1 VTDRGHD
8 VGGLARANSVPAEG
22 LGPNDHPPRQ
32 LGRVTL
38 GMSPSVV
45 RWLGGLLVSVTA
57 VAAVTGIVW
66 LLEPHVPVRSLLV
79 LYILAILP
87 VAVGWGTVLAAFT
100 SVLGAVCFAF
110 FFLPPIH
117 SLRVVTS
124 GDLVAIGVFLVTAVV
139 VGELA
144 ARSRREALDSA
155 RLAEEQSALR
165 RVATLVA
172 QAAPPSVIADAVT
185 REVGLLCDAD
195 VARMERYDD
204 DDSVTGVA
212 RWSRV
217 QAESAAELALGTRF
231 DLDGVSIA
239 RAVRETGRPT
249 RVDTFGQDTGAIA
262 REARAVGIRS
272 SVGCPIV
279 VGGRIWGVI
288 AASTKRETPFPRGTE
303 AQIGRFTELIGTAIA
318 NAQAQAALTAS
329 RARIAATADE
339 TRRRIERDLH
349 DGAQQRLVS
358 MALRLRGVAV
368 AIPPELDE
376 VQHELADVG
385 AELDVVMNELREL
398 SRGIHPAILSKGGLD
413 QAMRTLARRS
423 SVPVE
428 LHLATEGRLPERIEV
443 TAYYVVSEA
452 LTNVAKHANA
462 AVVDVRIDRYDGL
475 VRLFISD
482 DGVGGADPVRGS
494 GLVGL
499 KDRVEAS
506 GGTLQLES
514 RAGQG
519 TSLLVKLP
527 VDAGHSLDPS

>member
-1 VTDRGHD
+1 
-8 VGGLARANSVPAEG
+8 
-22 LGPNDHPPRQ
+22 
-32 LGRVTL
+32 
-38 GMSPSVV
+38 MSPSAV
-45 RWLGGLLVSVTA
+45 RWLGGLLVSVSA

-79 LYILAILP
+79 LYVLAILP

-100 SVLGAVCFAF
+100 SILSAVCFAY

-117 SLRVVTS
+117 TLRLAGS
-124 GDLVAIGVFLVTAVV
+124 GDLVALGVFLVTAVV

-144 ARSRREALDSA
+144 ARSRREALNSA
-155 RLAEEQSALR
+155 RLAKEQSALR

-172 QAAPPSVIADAVT
+172 EAAPPSVIADAVT

-195 VARMERYDD
+195 LARMERYDAD
-204 DDSVTGVA
+204 GSVTGVA
-212 RWSRV
+212 AWSRV
-217 QAESAAELALGTRF
+217 PVELAVGTRF

-239 RAVRETGRPT
+239 RAVREGGRPT

-279 VGGRIWGVI
+279 VAGRIWGVI
-288 AASTKRETPFPRGTE
+288 AASTNREAPFPRGTE
-303 AQIGRFTELIGTAIA
+303 AQIGRFTELIATAIA

-358 MALRLRGVAV
+358 LALRLRGVAA
-368 AIPPELDE
+368 AIPPEQEE
-376 VQHELADVG
+376 VHHELADVG
-385 AELDVVMNELREL
+385 AELDAVMNELREL
-398 SRGIHPAILSKGGLD
+398 SRGIHPAILSKGGLE
-413 QAMRTLARRS
+413 QALRTLARRS
-423 SVPVE
+423 PVPVE
-428 LHLATEGRLPERIEV
+428 LHVATKERLPERIEV

-462 AVVDVRIDRYDGL
+462 SVVDVRVDADDGL

-482 DGVGGADPVRGS
+482 DGVGGADPDRGS

-499 KDRVEAS
+499 KDRVDTS
-506 GGTLQLES
+506 GGTLQFES
-514 RAGQG
+514 RTGQG

-527 VDAGHSLDPS
+527 VDAGHPLDPS

>member
-1 VTDRGHD
+1 
-8 VGGLARANSVPAEG
+8 
-22 LGPNDHPPRQ
+22 
-32 LGRVTL
+32 
-38 GMSPSVV
+38 MSPSVV

-100 SVLGAVCFAF
+100 SILSAVCFAF

-117 SLRVVTS
+117 SLRFAGS

-144 ARSRREALDSA
+144 ARSRREALNSA

-195 VARMERYDD
+195 LARMERYEADG
-204 DDSVTGVA
+204 SVTGVA
-212 RWSRV
+212 AWSRV
-217 QAESAAELALGTRF
+217 PAELAVGTRF

-288 AASTKRETPFPRGTE
+288 AASTKREAPFPRGTE
-303 AQIGRFTELIGTAIA
+303 AQIGRFTELIATAIA
-318 NAQAQAALTAS
+318 NAAGPSGADGVASAHRRHRRRDQAPH
-329 RARIAATADE
+329 RAR
-339 TRRRIERDLH
+339 
-349 DGAQQRLVS
+349 
-358 MALRLRGVAV
+358 
-368 AIPPELDE
+368 P
-376 VQHELADVG
+376 
-385 AELDVVMNELREL
+385 
-398 SRGIHPAILSKGGLD
+398 
-413 QAMRTLARRS
+413 ARRS
-423 SVPVE
+423 ATAAG
-428 LHLATEGRLPERIEV
+428 LAG
-443 TAYYVVSEA
+443 TA
-452 LTNVAKHANA
+452 VA
-462 AVVDVRIDRYDGL
+462 RRC
-475 VRLFISD
+475 
-482 DGVGGADPVRGS
+482 GGDP
-494 GLVGL
+494 
-499 KDRVEAS
+499 
-506 GGTLQLES
+506 S
-514 RAGQG
+514 RAGRGAPRARRRRSGAGCGDERAARVVAGHPPGDPVQRRPRPG
-519 TSLLVKLP
+519 ATNSGPSLLG
-527 VDAGHSLDPS
+527 AS